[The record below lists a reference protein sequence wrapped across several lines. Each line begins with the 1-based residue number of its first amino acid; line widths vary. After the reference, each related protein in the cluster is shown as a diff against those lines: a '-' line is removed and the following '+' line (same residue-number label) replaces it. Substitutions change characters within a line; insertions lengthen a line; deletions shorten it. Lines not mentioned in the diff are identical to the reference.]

1 MSFDNLAV
9 KWTPEEEKILEK
21 NLDCEDLDELME
33 LLPGR
38 SKNGIKSKIR
48 RVKKDLLP
56 DALAFH
62 AMKYNINGESLPK
75 IIVRMKEAGYTFTL
89 KNLAK
94 SIRIQEE
101 KLYTAFKSKYGRD
114 PSSKE
119 ELREFANG

>member
-9 KWTPEEEKILEK
+9 KWTPEEEVILEK
-21 NLDCEDLDELME
+21 HLDCEDLDDLME

-38 SKNGIKSKIR
+38 SKNSIKAKIR

-62 AMKYNINGESLPK
+62 AMKYNMSGDSLPE
-75 IIVRMKEAGYTFTL
+75 ILTRMKEAGYTFTL

-94 SIRIQEE
+94 SIKVQET
-101 KLYTAFKSKYGRD
+101 KLRTVFKAKHGRN
-114 PSSKE
+114 PSKE
-119 ELREFANG
+119 ELIEFANG